1 MQQCTMVQSASSR
14 VMMAIQDLGLKQGDV
29 SIMVLG
35 LDKILLAKVGIAC
48 TRLTINTLMMK
59 ILSCQQS
66 DKATIKIYNS
76 GRSSIIHYN
85 AP

>member
-35 LDKILLAKVGIAC
+35 LDKILLAKVGI
-48 TRLTINTLMMK
+48 TFTK
-59 ILSCQQS
+59 
-66 DKATIKIYNS
+66 
-76 GRSSIIHYN
+76 
-85 AP
+85 